1 MKHIFF
7 IALFICTSNAFAQQ
21 QAFTV
26 ILNDPAG
33 KPVDRAFIQIPAAG
47 LAAVS
52 DEEGRAEFSLPCGN
66 YAVTIS
72 HLVYE
77 YRTQQVRVCEMNALE
92 VQLDYK
98 NNLFQEVTIFGSTA
112 DSNVPVTY
120 TNIKGA
126 DLNAINYGQDMP
138 FLLNSTPSAVT
149 TSDAGNGIG
158 YTGIRIRGNDATRV
172 NVAINGIPYN
182 DAESHQTFW
191 VNLPDIAA
199 STDDVQIQRGIGTS
213 ANGVTATGASINL
226 YTNDLSETPFGFVN
240 ANAGSFN
247 LTRISTGFGTG
258 RINDHWFLE
267 GRLSRLKSD
276 GFIDRSFAD
285 LSSYFITAGW
295 DSKNYT
301 SIVNVI
307 SGKEKT
313 YQSWG
318 GVPKDSLETNRTFN
332 PYTYENQT
340 DNYAQTHVQWHNT
353 FRFND
358 NNSLNISMNYT
369 RGMGYF
375 EQLEEDQYLPDY
387 ASAPITWGDSLIEF
401 GDLITQR
408 WLDNHFAGMN
418 LRYNGVAGEKTEW
431 TAGGGVFYYEGLHFG
446 DVIWSEWAGPD
457 GYDWQYY
464 ENTAHK
470 YDANAFVQLHH
481 KLGKQMLLWADIQA
495 RTVQYTFE
503 GPTEL
508 GNTVD
513 QTVNYIFLNPKA
525 GLQYQWKP
533 ESTSY
538 LSVSVASKEPNR
550 DDFVNST
557 PSSRPN
563 PERLYNLEA
572 GQRVR
577 INGWE
582 LTGNLYVM
590 YYQDQLILTGR
601 VNDVGAYTRIN
612 VDRSYRAGFE
622 GAWSKW
628 IAPRIRWEGNLALSR
643 NQIINFTE
651 FLDDWDNG
659 GQVEENYDQS
669 TLAFSPSVVG
679 FSRMWVVLS
688 DRQQQQGITGF
699 KTTLDWSVK
708 YVSRQYLDNTTNIDR
723 SLDPFYTT
731 DLQLNATW
739 KQPVLGELTLFARV
753 NNLLNHQYEANGWVY
768 RFVYEGMEQELN
780 GYYPQAGVHFAG
792 GLSWRW

>member
-1 MKHIFF
+1 MKNPFIF
-7 IALFICTSNAFAQQ
+7 ALLICAFAA
-21 QAFTV
+21 QAQPSTFS
-26 ILNDPAG
+26 IELRDPNG
-33 KPVDRAFIQIPAAG
+33 SPVDRAFVEIPSLG
-47 LAAVS
+47 MAAVS
-52 DEEGRAEFSLPCGN
+52 DENGKVEFTLTCGN
-66 YAVTIS
+66 YFIAIS

-77 YRTQQVRVCEMNALE
+77 NRRLE
-92 VQLDYK
+92 VNTCNSELLEVELAYRD
-98 NNLFQEVTIFGSTA
+98 NLFQEVTIFGSTA
-112 DSNVPVTY
+112 DNNDPVTY
-120 TNIKGA
+120 TNIKGEE
-126 DLNAINYGQDMP
+126 LNAINYGQDMP

-226 YTNDLSETPFGFVN
+226 FTNNLAEDAYGFVN

-247 LTRISTGFGTG
+247 LRRISTGFGTG

-267 GRLSRLKSD
+267 GRFSRLTSD

-285 LSSYFITAGW
+285 LSSYFITSGW
-295 DSKNYT
+295 DSKKLT

-307 SGKEKT
+307 SGKEIT

-332 PYTYENQT
+332 PYTYDNQT
-340 DNYAQTHVQWHNT
+340 DNYEQTHVQWHNT
-353 FRFND
+353 FRFNE

-369 RGMGYF
+369 RGKGYF
-375 EQLEEDQYLPDY
+375 EQLEEDRFLAHY
-387 ASAPITWGDSLIEF
+387 ASAPVLWGDSVIDY

-418 LRYNGVAGEKTEW
+418 MRYNLLANEQREW
-431 TAGGGVFYYEGLHFG
+431 TLGGGVFYYQGLHFG

-457 GYDWQYY
+457 GYNWQYY
-464 ENTAHK
+464 RNTASK
-470 YDANAFVQLHH
+470 YDANAFVQLHQNIGD
-481 KLGKQMLLWADIQA
+481 KTLLWADVQA

-508 GNTVD
+508 GNVVN
-513 QTVNYIFLNPKA
+513 QSVNYLFINPKV
-525 GLQYQWKP
+525 GFQYQWRTN
-533 ESTSY
+533 STSY
-538 LSVSVASKEPNR
+538 ISLSIASKEPNR

-557 PSSRPN
+557 PSSRPT
-563 PERLYNLEA
+563 PEQLYNWEA
-572 GQRVR
+572 GQRIR

-582 LTGNLYVM
+582 LNANMYIM
-590 YYQDQLILTGR
+590 YYRDQLILTGR
-601 VNDVGAYTRIN
+601 VNDVGAYTRVN
-612 VDRSYRAGFE
+612 VEESYRAGLE

-628 IAPRIRWEGNLALSR
+628 IAQRIRWDGNLAVSR
-643 NQIINFTE
+643 NQIIDYTE
-651 FLDDWDNG
+651 YLDDWDNG
-659 GQVEENYDQS
+659 GQVEEFYDQ
-669 TLAFSPSVVG
+669 TTIAFSPAMVAY
-679 FSRMWVVLS
+679 SRLWLVIF
-688 DRQQQQGITGF
+688 DRRQQQETAGF
-699 KTTLDWSVK
+699 KSTVDWSFK
-708 YVSRQYLDNTTNIDR
+708 YVGRQYLDNTANINR

-731 DLQLNATW
+731 DIQLNATW
-739 KQPVLGELTLFARV
+739 QQPVLGELTLFARV
-753 NNLLNHQYEANGWVY
+753 NNVLNHQYEANGWVY
-768 RFVYEGMEQELN
+768 RFVYEGMELEIN

-792 GLSWRW
+792 GLSWKW